1 MNESRH
7 QEGADKQTQSST
19 KPKKS
24 PITLFELLPI
34 FNSRASKAPS
44 APQAQQS
51 CSAASKKSTPVL
63 NPNAADSQRT
73 LVLRRKERTAKKNKL
88 SSLKKLILKDR
99 AERLVREGK
108 AEARST
114 EAATAV
120 PEANVED
127 QQHED
132 GGQEILE
139 LSHEAAHLAEAWL
152 EDHGMNA
159 TNPDHLEQLLEVLN
173 QDSESSSEDEDEAVM
188 EPQGLSTFWSL
199 PSVVSWTCRRSQQL
213 ATKSLVQHLPV
224 KNLLSWARPTA
235 PEFVP
240 SFSMES
246 EHHSDNQVDRLS
258 DEDDSLN
265 TSTSISHS
273 CDQAAQQSVKTVNIG
288 KGSVCEGEGR
298 KNQTLIREYCDQKLS
313 EDLNKTVFNFLSKL
327 NAFQERMKERDPLK
341 AKMKRRVS
349 SGLREVYRSVRIQE
363 AKLVVIAPNI
373 ESSPS
378 EGGLDDRVEE
388 IIKAAKSKGIP
399 IVFALSRNRLG
410 KALGKSMRMSA
421 ASVHNVDGVHEMY
434 KEILST
440 TMELREEFR
449 RQSEST

>member
-1 MNESRH
+1 M
-7 QEGADKQTQSST
+7 AT
-19 KPKKS
+19 
-24 PITLFELLPI
+24 
-34 FNSRASKAPS
+34 
-44 APQAQQS
+44 
-51 CSAASKKSTPVL
+51 
-63 NPNAADSQRT
+63 
-73 LVLRRKERTAKKNKL
+73 RKERTAKKNKL

-139 LSHEAAHLAEAWL
+139 LSHEAAHLAGGRLSMMTTLVLIFILEAWL

-159 TNPDHLEQLLEVLN
+159 TNPDHLEVRL

-188 EPQGLSTFWSL
+188 EPQGLSTFWSSIATTSHQIPRAA
-199 PSVVSWTCRRSQQL
+199 PSCEESAQL
-213 ATKSLVQHLPV
+213 GASDCSGVR
-224 KNLLSWARPTA
+224 A
-235 PEFVP
+235 FI
-240 SFSMES
+240 FY

-258 DEDDSLN
+258 DED
-265 TSTSISHS
+265 
-273 CDQAAQQSVKTVNIG
+273 AQQSVKTVNIG